1 MEKRDYR
8 KESAELYKP
17 KTGAVVEVDVPE
29 MNFLMA
35 DGQGDLN
42 NSKSFSEVTEALY
55 AVSYALKFMVKKGDL
70 QIDYGVMPLEGLW
83 WSDDMATFSVD
94 DKSDW
99 KWTLMIMQPD
109 PVISEMV
116 AAAIDQV
123 RTKKN
128 PVALSLIRFES
139 FKEGSAA
146 QTMHIGPFSEEG
158 PVIDNIHTYIEE
170 CGKKRRGRHH
180 EIYLRNDRRHDIG
193 CRITVFHFSGA
204 ARLISLR

>member
-8 KESAELYKP
+8 KELTELYKP
-17 KTGAVVEVDVPE
+17 KTGVIVEVDVPE

-35 DGQGDLN
+35 DGEGDPN

-99 KWTLMIMQPD
+99 KWTVMIMQPELID
-109 PVISEMV
+109 PEMA

-128 PVALSLIRFES
+128 PVALSLLRFES
-139 FKEGSAA
+139 FKEGPAA

-158 PVIDNIHTYIEE
+158 PVIAEIHAHIEE
-170 CGKKRRGRHH
+170 RGKKRRGRHH
-180 EIYLRNDRRHDIG
+180 EIYLSDIRRAAPEKWK
-193 CRITVFHFSGA
+193 TVI
-204 ARLISLR
+204 RQPMK

>member
-8 KESAELYKP
+8 KELTELYKP
-17 KTGAVVEVDVPE
+17 KTGVVVEVDVPE

-35 DGQGDLN
+35 DGEGDPN

-99 KWTLMIMQPD
+99 KWTLMIMQPELID
-109 PVISEMV
+109 SEMA

-128 PVALSLIRFES
+128 PVALSLLRFES
-139 FKEGSAA
+139 FKEGPAA

-158 PVIDNIHTYIEE
+158 PVIAEIHAHIEE
-170 CGKKRRGRHH
+170 RGKKRRGRHH
-180 EIYLRNDRRHDIG
+180 EIYLSDIRRAAPEKWK
-193 CRITVFHFSGA
+193 TVIRQPMS
-204 ARLISLR
+204 

>member
-8 KESAELYKP
+8 KELTELYKP
-17 KTGAVVEVDVPE
+17 KTGVVVEVDVPE

-35 DGQGDLN
+35 DGEGDPN

-99 KWTLMIMQPD
+99 KWTLMIMQPELID
-109 PVISEMV
+109 PEMA

-128 PVALSLIRFES
+128 PVALSLLRFES
-139 FKEGSAA
+139 FKEGPAA

-158 PVIDNIHTYIEE
+158 PVITEIHAHIEE
-170 CGKKRRGRHH
+170 RGKKRRGRHH
-180 EIYLRNDRRHDIG
+180 EIYLSDIRRAAPEKWK
-193 CRITVFHFSGA
+193 TVI
-204 ARLISLR
+204 RQPMK

>member
-8 KESAELYKP
+8 KELTELYKP
-17 KTGAVVEVDVPE
+17 KTGVVVEVDVPE

-35 DGQGDLN
+35 DGEGDPN

-99 KWTLMIMQPD
+99 KWTLMIMQPELID
-109 PVISEMV
+109 SEMA

-128 PVALSLIRFES
+128 PVALSLLRFES
-139 FKEGSAA
+139 FKEGPAA

-158 PVIDNIHTYIEE
+158 PVIAEIHAHIEE
-170 CGKKRRGRHH
+170 RGKKRRGRHH
-180 EIYLRNDRRHDIG
+180 EIYLSDIRRAAPEKWK
-193 CRITVFHFSGA
+193 TVI
-204 ARLISLR
+204 RQPMK

>member
-1 MEKRDYR
+1 MEKRDYK
-8 KESAELYKP
+8 KEFFGLYKP
-17 KTGAVVEVDVPE
+17 KTGIVVEIDVPE

-35 DGQGDLN
+35 DGQGDPN

-83 WSDDMATFSVD
+83 WSDDMAAFSVD

-99 KWTLMIMQPD
+99 KWTLMIMQPELVD
-109 PVISEMV
+109 AEMA

-123 RTKKN
+123 KTKKN
-128 PVALSLIRFES
+128 PVALSLLRFES
-139 FKEGSAA
+139 FKEGPAA

-158 PVIDNIHTYIEE
+158 PVIARIHAHIEE
-170 CGKKRRGRHH
+170 HGKKRRGKHH
-180 EIYLRNDRRHDIG
+180 EIYLSDIRRAAPEKWK
-193 CRITVFHFSGA
+193 TVIRQPMS
-204 ARLISLR
+204 

>member
-1 MEKRDYR
+1 MEKRDYK
-8 KESAELYKP
+8 KELTELYKP
-17 KTGAVVEVDVPE
+17 KTGVIVEVDVPE

-35 DGQGDLN
+35 DGEGDPN

-99 KWTLMIMQPD
+99 KWTLMIMQPELID
-109 PVISEMV
+109 PEMA

-128 PVALSLIRFES
+128 PVALSLLRFES
-139 FKEGSAA
+139 FKEGPAA

-158 PVIDNIHTYIEE
+158 PVIAEIHAHIEE
-170 CGKKRRGRHH
+170 RGKKRRGRHH
-180 EIYLRNDRRHDIG
+180 EIYLSDIRRAAPEKWK
-193 CRITVFHFSGA
+193 TVI
-204 ARLISLR
+204 RQPMK